1 MKWADKSVQEAYEG
15 ELVLLESARLV
26 GLLIL
31 VFARSSFISQV
42 GKSQYTC
49 RQLYT
54 IQLYTVVHTYI
65 IMMRIHTYSTYRY
78 MI

>member
-1 MKWADKSVQEAYEG
+1 MQEAWMKWADKSVQEAYEG

-42 GKSQYTC
+42 GLGSSLGP
-49 RQLYT
+49 RA
-54 IQLYTVVHTYI
+54 
-65 IMMRIHTYSTYRY
+65 
-78 MI
+78 